1 MSSIE
6 RPAWLNWPNALSFGA
21 LLTAWAALLLLL
33 RGFFY
38 LSFSLALAA
47 LVLDA
52 FDGMLARR
60 LRQESEFG
68 RQLDSHV
75 DVFIYLLYPA
85 LAFYLPLGLR
95 SWPATACI
103 SIFLAAGIFRLVRFT
118 LQGFAATEAG
128 ARAYSGMPVYF
139 NHLLLLALLALKLYS
154 VPYFDAIACGA
165 LLAAAGLMVSK
176 VKVPKPVS
184 VPAFAA
190 LLLGVAALFGFME
203 FYGNHGL

>member
-1 MSSIE
+1 MSSTE
-6 RPAWLNWPNALSFGA
+6 RAGWLTAPNAVSFAA

-52 FDGMLARR
+52 FDGLLARR
-60 LRQESEFG
+60 LGQESAFG

-85 LAFYLPLGLR
+85 LACYLSLGLDGPLAAAAL
-95 SWPATACI
+95 SV
-103 SIFLAAGIFRLVRFT
+103 FLAAGIFRLVRFT
-118 LQGFAATEAG
+118 LQGFASSPDG
-128 ARAYSGMPVYF
+128 GRAYSGMPVYY
-139 NHLLLLALLALKLYS
+139 NLLLLLGLLALKVHGFPWFEYAA
-154 VPYFDAIACGA
+154 PAA
-165 LLAAAGLMVSK
+165 LLAAAALMVST
-176 VKVPKPVS
+176 VRVPKPVS

-190 LLLGVAALFGFME
+190 LLLAVAVLFGFVE
-203 FYGNHGL
+203 FYGDKSL

>member
-1 MSSIE
+1 MSSIDG
-6 RPAWLNWPNALSFGA
+6 RSRLNLPNALSFAA
-21 LLTAWAALLLLL
+21 LLTAWAAILLLL

-38 LSFSLALAA
+38 LSFSLALVA

-60 LRQESEFG
+60 LGLESEFG

-95 SWPATACI
+95 GVFPVIAI
-103 SIFLAAGIFRLVRFT
+103 SVFLAAGVFRLVRFT
-118 LQGFAATEAG
+118 LQGFASTG
-128 ARAYSGMPVYF
+128 DGGRAYSGMPVYY
-139 NHLLLLALLALKLYS
+139 NHLLLLALLALKLYN
-154 VPYFDAIACGA
+154 VPYFDLMAGVA
-165 LLAAAGLMVSK
+165 LLAAAGLMVSG

-184 VPAFAA
+184 VTAFAA
-190 LLLGVAALFGFME
+190 LLLGIAVLFGFME
-203 FYGNHGL
+203 FYGSHQL